1 MKALLMLLVIF
12 AGVWLWRSRQA
23 GLSKPAA
30 PAAPPAKPLDMV
42 RCAQCGLHVASAEA
56 IQGQRGQYCSAEH
69 LQRAE
74 N

>member
-23 GLSKPAA
+23 GLNQAVKPTA
-30 PAAPPAKPLDMV
+30 PAKPLDMV
-42 RCAQCGLHVASAEA
+42 RCAQCGLHVASEGA
-56 IQGQRGQYCSAEH
+56 IAGKRGQYCSAEH
-69 LQRAE
+69 LRGAE